1 MNSSPLRVAFGRLV
15 SPSAPQ
21 AEIRQWITCWGL
33 VALCVGAITLSGC
46 RAQTTTQS
54 ADDAETTDVAGET
67 IGSVTVTIV
76 NSDKTA
82 SDESA
87 EAREPLFEKSFDVG
101 EGTTLE
107 SVMKKI
113 ENPGVVISGSGVTA
127 FVQSI
132 GGVETNAERGW
143 TYTIDGEF
151 ATEGIG
157 STELKPGQ
165 TVRWRFTSFEEAMAD
180 GDKADAD
187 KADEGKADEGDADEG
202 DEVDA
207 SEASGDGGE

>member
-1 MNSSPLRVAFGRLV
+1 MNLSPLRVALSRLV
-15 SPSAPQ
+15 SPSASQ

-33 VALCVGAITLSGC
+33 VVLCVGAITLNGC

-54 ADDAETTDVAGET
+54 ADDATTTDVAEQT
-67 IGSVTVTIV
+67 IGSVTITIV

-87 EAREPLFEKSFDVG
+87 EAREPLFEKSFDIG

-113 ENPGVVISGSGVTA
+113 ENPNVVISGSGVTA

-132 GGVETNAERGW
+132 GDVETNAERGW

-165 TVRWRFTSFEEAMAD
+165 IVRWRFTSFEEAMAD
-180 GDKADAD
+180 ESE
-187 KADEGKADEGDADEG
+187 ADESETAQG
-202 DEVDA
+202 DEN
-207 SEASGDGGE
+207 E